1 MNAQTQPQASPLSEH
16 AMERLETEIT
26 ALWGHINAAEY
37 RFLELLAEFDRV
49 EGYARHGLGSAAH
62 WLNWQC
68 GIGAVAARERVRV
81 ARALAG
87 LPAISAA
94 FRRGE
99 ISYSKVRAMTRVATP
114 ANEAIL
120 LNVALN
126 GTAHHVE
133 NLVRRYRRARR
144 AEEAAR
150 SEALHRDRYV
160 QLYYDDD
167 GALTIHA
174 KLPPEV
180 GALVAQA
187 IEATLASL
195 EAQTQAGQAPDEI
208 ETQSNVS
215 AETFSKTVS
224 EKFAGTSADDSAR
237 ERVAD
242 PLAARRADA
251 LVAIAQHALGCHGL
265 DRGSAADR
273 YQVVVH
279 IDQAALAE
287 RDAPAPER
295 WQRSELADGPA
306 LAIDTARRLGCD
318 AALVG
323 LVEDR
328 DGNPL
333 DVGRRTRA
341 ITPALK
347 RALASRDGGCRFPGC
362 THKRFTE
369 GHHVE
374 HWADGGETKLGNLV
388 TLCGFHHRLV
398 HEGGFG
404 LTVTD
409 DGVFV
414 FTRPDG
420 TRIAAAAAARG
431 GAVRPL
437 FAMSGERGLAI
448 DTDTARCGWQG
459 ETMDYGLAAEAI
471 YYADHP
477 DELARRFT
485 GAPAEAPRNCSVQN
499 L

>member
-1 MNAQTQPQASPLSEH
+1 MDH
-16 AMERLETEIT
+16 LEAEIT

-49 EGYARHGLGSAAH
+49 EGYARHGLASAAH

-81 ARALAG
+81 ARALDD

-94 FRRGE
+94 FSQGR
-99 ISYSKVRAMTRVATP
+99 ISYSKVRAMTRVATA

-133 NLVRRYRRARR
+133 TLVRRYRRARR
-144 AEEAAR
+144 AEEATR
-150 SEALHRDRYV
+150 SETLHRDRYL
-160 QLYYDDD
+160 QIFYDDD

-180 GALVAQA
+180 GALVKRV
-187 IEATLASL
+187 IEATMGSL
-195 EAQTQAGQAPDEI
+195 EAETVDATAPDGI
-208 ETQSNVS
+208 QTRSNVS
-215 AETFSKTVS
+215 AETSV
-224 EKFAGTSADDSAR
+224 DDSAS
-237 ERVAD
+237 ERLED
-242 PLAARRADA
+242 PIAARRADA
-251 LVAIAQHALGCHGL
+251 LVAIAQHALGCRGL
-265 DRGSAADR
+265 DCGSVADR

-279 IDQAALAE
+279 IDQAV
-287 RDAPAPER
+287 
-295 WQRSELADGPA
+295 LADRDTPAADREQRCELEDGPR

-328 DGNPL
+328 DGHPL

-362 THKRFTE
+362 THTRFTE
-369 GHHVE
+369 GHHIT
-374 HWADGGETKLGNLV
+374 HWADGGETKLGNLI
-388 TLCGFHHRLV
+388 TLCRFHHRLV
-398 HEGGFG
+398 HEGGFR

-420 TRIAAAAAARG
+420 TRIAAA
-431 GAVRPL
+431 GAVRAGAILPL
-437 FAMSGERGLAI
+437 LNLNQERGVEI
-448 DTDTARCGWQG
+448 DPGTARCGWHG
-459 ETMDYGLAAEAI
+459 ETMDYGIAAEAI

-477 DELARRFT
+477 
-485 GAPAEAPRNCSVQN
+485 
-499 L
+499 

>member
-1 MNAQTQPQASPLSEH
+1 MNAQIKRGVSRLSEH
-16 AMERLETEIT
+16 AAERLEAEIT

-49 EGYARHGLGSAAH
+49 EGYARHGLASAAH

-81 ARALAG
+81 ARALDE

-94 FRRGE
+94 FRAGR

-133 NLVRRYRRARR
+133 TLVRRYRRARR

-150 SEALHRDRYV
+150 SEVLHRDRYL
-160 QLYYDDD
+160 QLFYDDD

-180 GALVAQA
+180 GALVKRA
-187 IEATLASL
+187 IESVMTRL
-195 EAQTQAGQAPDEI
+195 EAESRPSGEPDEI
-208 ETQSNVS
+208 QTRSNVS
-215 AETFSKTVS
+215 AETS
-224 EKFAGTSADDSAR
+224 ADTSADDSAT
-237 ERVAD
+237 ERLAD
-242 PLAARRADA
+242 PIAARRADA
-251 LVAIAQHALGCHGL
+251 LVAIAQHALGCRDL
-265 DRGSAADR
+265 DRGAAADR

-279 IDQAALAE
+279 IDQTALTVGDRSATE
-287 RDAPAPER
+287 RQER
-295 WQRSELADGPA
+295 CELADGPR

-323 LVEDR
+323 IVEDR
-328 DGNPL
+328 GGNPL
-333 DVGRRTRA
+333 NVGRRTRA

-347 RALASRDGGCRFPGC
+347 RALMSRDGGCRFPGC
-362 THKRFTE
+362 TQTRFTE
-369 GHHVE
+369 GHHVR

-388 TLCGFHHRLV
+388 TLCTFHHRLV

-404 LTVTD
+404 LRATD

-420 TRIAAAAAARG
+420 TRIAAVGTARR
-431 GAVRPL
+431 GAVLPL
-437 FAMSGERGLAI
+437 FASNRASGVVI
-448 DTDTARCGWQG
+448 DAATARCGWHG

-471 YYADHP
+471 YYADHT
-477 DELARRFT
+477 DQSF
-485 GAPAEAPRNCSVQN
+485 
-499 L
+499 